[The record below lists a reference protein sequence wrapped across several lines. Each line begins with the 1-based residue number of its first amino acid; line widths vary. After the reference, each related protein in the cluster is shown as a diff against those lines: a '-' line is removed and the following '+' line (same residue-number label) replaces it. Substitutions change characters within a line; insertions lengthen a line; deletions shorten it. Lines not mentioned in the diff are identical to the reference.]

1 LTHGRIIVEQV
12 ASMKL
17 PSTQAERYLAIEW
30 VLASI
35 VGWGIG
41 FFVCEGLKPFFYDI
55 THLGGDGLIIGA
67 AIGIAQGLVVRRRI
81 APMGWW
87 VLVSALG
94 FGVGKF
100 LGEAAAGGMPAVVG
114 SLLTGAIIGL
124 SVGVAQWLVL
134 RGKVTG
140 AGWWLAANIV
150 GWAIGWSL
158 ISLVE
163 EAEGM
168 STAMVYL
175 IGGVGAAAAGIIT
188 GIALVGL
195 SRTRAA

>member
-1 LTHGRIIVEQV
+1 
-12 ASMKL
+12 MKL
-17 PSTQAERYLAIEW
+17 PSTQAERTLAIQW
-30 VLASI
+30 VLAGI

-67 AIGIAQGLVVRRRI
+67 AIGIAQGLVLRRRI

-87 VLVSALG
+87 VLVTALG

-100 LGEAAAGGMPAVVG
+100 LGEAVAGGMPLLVG
-114 SLLTGAIIGL
+114 SLLTGAIIGVA
-124 SVGVAQWLVL
+124 VGDAQWLVL
-134 RGKVTG
+134 RGKLAGARWWVAANV
-140 AGWWLAANIV
+140 AGWAL
-150 GWAIGWSL
+150 GWSL

-163 EAEGM
+163 DAEGV
-168 STAMVYL
+168 STVIIYL

>member
-1 LTHGRIIVEQV
+1 MKFQLTE
-12 ASMKL
+12 
-17 PSTQAERYLAIEW
+17 AERYLAIEW

-87 VLVSALG
+87 VLASALG

-100 LGEAAAGGMPAVVG
+100 LGESAAGGMPAVVG
-114 SLLTGAIIGL
+114 SLLAGAIIGA

-140 AGWWLAANIV
+140 AGWWLAANIA

-163 EAEGM
+163 GAEGL
-168 STAMVYL
+168 STVVVYL
-175 IGGVGAAAAGIIT
+175 IGGAGAAAAGIIT

-195 SRTRAA
+195 SRTRTA

>member
-1 LTHGRIIVEQV
+1 
-12 ASMKL
+12 MKL

-30 VLASI
+30 VFATI

-67 AIGIAQGLVVRRRI
+67 SIGIAQGLVLRRRI

-87 VLVSALG
+87 VLASALG

-100 LGEAAAGGMPAVVG
+100 LGEALAQGMPVVVG
-114 SLLTGAIIGL
+114 SGLAGAIIGA
-124 SVGVAQWLVL
+124 SVGATQWLVL
-134 RGKVTG
+134 RGKAAE
-140 AGWWLAANIV
+140 AGWWVAANIV
-150 GWAIGWSL
+150 GWVIAWSL

-163 EAEGM
+163 GAEGV
-168 STAMVYL
+168 STVMVYL
-175 IGGVGAAAAGIIT
+175 IGGAGAAAAGIIT

-195 SRTRAA
+195 SRTR

>member
-1 LTHGRIIVEQV
+1 
-12 ASMKL
+12 MKL
-17 PSTQAERYLAIEW
+17 PSTQAERYLAIQW

-67 AIGIAQGLVVRRRI
+67 SIGIAQGLVLRRRM

-87 VLVSALG
+87 VLVSVLG

-100 LGEAAAGGMPAVVG
+100 LGEAAAQGMPAVVG
-114 SLLTGAIIGL
+114 SALTGAIIGA

-140 AGWWLAANIV
+140 VGWWVAANVV

-158 ISLVE
+158 VSLVE

-195 SRTRAA
+195 SRTRSA

>member
-1 LTHGRIIVEQV
+1 
-12 ASMKL
+12 MKL
-17 PSTQAERYLAIEW
+17 PSTQAERYLAIQW
-30 VLASI
+30 VLATI

-55 THLGGDGLIIGA
+55 TPLGGDGLIIGA
-67 AIGIAQGLVVRRRI
+67 SIGIAQGLVLRRRI

-87 VLVSALG
+87 VLVTALG

-100 LGEAAAGGMPAVVG
+100 LGEAVSGEMPAVVD
-114 SLLTGAIIGL
+114 SLLTGAFIGV
-124 SVGVAQWLVL
+124 SVGAAQWLVL

-140 AGWWLAANIV
+140 IGWWVAANVV
-150 GWAIGWSL
+150 GWALGWSL

-163 EAEGM
+163 GAEGM
-168 STAMVYL
+168 STVMVYL
-175 IGGVGAAAAGIIT
+175 IGGAGAAAAGIIT

>member
-17 PSTQAERYLAIEW
+17 PSTQAERYLAIQW

-35 VGWGIG
+35 IGWGIG

-81 APMGWW
+81 APMGRW

-140 AGWWLAANIV
+140 AGWWLAANV
-150 GWAIGWSL
+150 AGWALGWSL

>member
-1 LTHGRIIVEQV
+1 
-12 ASMKL
+12 MKL
-17 PSTQAERYLAIEW
+17 PSTQAERYLAIQW

-67 AIGIAQGLVVRRRI
+67 SIGIAQGLVLRRRM

-87 VLVSALG
+87 VLASALG

-100 LGEAAAGGMPAVVG
+100 LGEAAAQGMPAVVG
-114 SLLTGAIIGL
+114 SALTGAIIGA

-140 AGWWLAANIV
+140 VGWWVAANVV

-195 SRTRAA
+195 SRARSA

>member
-1 LTHGRIIVEQV
+1 
-12 ASMKL
+12 MKL
-17 PSTQAERYLAIEW
+17 PSTQAERNLAIQW
-30 VLASI
+30 VVATI

-41 FFVCEGLKPFFYDI
+41 FFVCEGLKPILYDI

-67 AIGIAQGLVVRRRI
+67 SIGIAQGLVLRRI

-100 LGEAAAGGMPAVVG
+100 LGEAVAQGLAGVVG
-114 SLLTGAIIGL
+114 SALTGAIIGAA
-124 SVGVAQWLVL
+124 VGDAQWLVL
-134 RGKVTG
+134 RGKVAG
-140 AGWWLAANIV
+140 ARWWVAANIA

-163 EAEGM
+163 EAEGV
-168 STAMVYL
+168 STVLVYL
-175 IGGVGAAAAGIIT
+175 IGGVGAAAAGIVT
-188 GIALVGL
+188 AIALVGL
-195 SRTRAA
+195 SRTRGS